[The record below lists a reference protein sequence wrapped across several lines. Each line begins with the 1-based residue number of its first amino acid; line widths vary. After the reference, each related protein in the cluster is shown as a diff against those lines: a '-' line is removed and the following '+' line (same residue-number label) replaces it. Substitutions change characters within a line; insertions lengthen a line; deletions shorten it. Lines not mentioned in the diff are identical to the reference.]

1 MIKIIGY
8 ALVVLAFAWGFSWLA
23 DRPGDLTIVWQGQQ
37 IEMSVM
43 VAVTL
48 IVTLFVAI
56 MLIWWLIR
64 TIWTSPRS
72 INRYF
77 RARKRDRG
85 YQALSTG
92 LIAASAGD
100 AALARKMNARAKGLL
115 SADQEPLIHLLEAQA
130 NLIEGR
136 NDDARRKFEQMAEDP
151 ETRELG
157 LRGLY
162 LEAKRLGAEEAASQY
177 AERAVEKAPHLPWA
191 ADATLEAKTR
201 LGLFDEALK
210 LLEQYRLSGAIG
222 RDEANR
228 KKAVLLTAK
237 ASSELQASPRAAADA
252 AQQAIRLEPGLVP
265 AGIVA
270 AKALYREDNQRKAS
284 AVLERLWK
292 TSPHPDVAAVYV
304 HAQGG
309 LSSAERLRRALKLES
324 AQPLTFE
331 ALYAVAAAAYDMRDF
346 AIARDKAEAAAKV
359 DLRESVFLLLA
370 DIEEADTGDQSRV
383 RHWLSMARRAPQDP
397 AWIADGFVSHTWL
410 PLSPVTGRIDA
421 FEWRKIEAQP
431 GVAVDHEGLDAEKA
445 FMSLPPV
452 STDAPGP
459 EQAPDI
465 DAVKQ
470 TEEAVDTA
478 TAVPA
483 TSLRQTNSSAASTAP
498 QSTRATS
505 VGPKAAASSDEDD
518 GEAWAQVE
526 PFFGRPP
533 DDPGVKSA
541 TSAPDD
547 PKTRLKLF

>member
-1 MIKIIGY
+1 MIKILGY
-8 ALVVLAFAWGFSWLA
+8 AIIVLAFAWGFSWLA
-23 DRPGDLTIVWQGQQ
+23 DRPGDITIVWQGQQ
-37 IEMSVM
+37 IETSVI

-48 IVTLFVAI
+48 VVSLFAAVMIV
-56 MLIWWLIR
+56 WWLIR

-191 ADATLEAKTR
+191 AEATLEARTK

-210 LLEQYRLSGAIG
+210 LLDQYRLSGAVG
-222 RDEANR
+222 KEELNR

-237 ASSELQASPRAAADA
+237 AASELESNPKSSSDD
-252 AQQAIRLEPGLVP
+252 AQQALRLDPTLVP

-292 TSPHPDVAAVYV
+292 LAPHSDIAAVYV
-304 HAQGG
+304 HGPGG
-309 LSSAERLRRALKLES
+309 LSSAERLRRALKLETG
-324 AQPLTFE
+324 QPGAYE
-331 ALYAVAAAAYDMRDF
+331 ACYAVAAAAYDMRDF

-397 AWIADGFVSHTWL
+397 AWIADGFVSRTWL

-421 FEWRKIEAQP
+421 FEWKKLEPQQ
-431 GVAVDHEGLDAEKA
+431 GVAIDHDAIDAVEA
-445 FMSLPPV
+445 FLSLPPLNADMPTV
-452 STDAPGP
+452 
-459 EQAPDI
+459 PDI
-465 DAVKQ
+465 DD
-470 TEEAVDTA
+470 TEA
-478 TAVPA
+478 TAAVAEPA
-483 TSLRQTNSSAASTAP
+483 TVPKPAPSVAPAAASTMPPAAKP
-498 QSTRATS
+498 TS
-505 VGPKAAASSDEDD
+505 PPPAGTAADDDDEGD
-518 GEAWAQVE
+518 AWAQVE

-533 DDPGVKSA
+533 DDPGVKTAKA
-541 TSAPDD
+541 TPEEA
-547 PKTRLKLF
+547 KTRLKLF

>member
-1 MIKIIGY
+1 MKILGY
-8 ALVVLAFAWGFSWLA
+8 IIIVLAFAWGFAWLA

-48 IVTLFVAI
+48 IVALFAAI
-56 MLIWWLIR
+56 MFIWWLIR

-100 AALARKMNARAKGLL
+100 AATARKMNARAKGLL

-162 LEAKRLGAEEAASQY
+162 LEAKRLGADEAASQY

-191 ADATLEAKTR
+191 AEAALETKTK

-210 LLEQYRLSGAIG
+210 LLDQYRLSGAIG
-222 RDEANR
+222 KDEANR

-237 ASSELQASPRAAADA
+237 AAAELDGNPKSAGEDA
-252 AQQAIRLEPGLVP
+252 QHALRLEPELVP

-270 AKALYREDNQRKAS
+270 AKALFREGNQRKAS

-292 TSPHPDVAAVYV
+292 AAPHPDVAVAFV

-309 LSSAERLRRALKLES
+309 LTSDERLRRALKLETERPGTYES
-324 AQPLTFE
+324 
-331 ALYAVAAAAYDMRDF
+331 LYAVAAAAFDMRDF
-346 AIARDKAEAAAKV
+346 RMARDKAEAAARV
-359 DLRESVFLLLA
+359 DMRESVFLLLA
-370 DIEEADTGDQSRV
+370 DIEEEETGDQARV
-383 RHWLSMARRAPQDP
+383 RHWMALARRAPQDP
-397 AWIADGFVSHTWL
+397 AWIADGFVSRTWL
-410 PLSPVTGRIDA
+410 PISPVSGRLDA
-421 FEWRKIEAQP
+421 FEWKKLERQAGAAI
-431 GVAVDHEGLDAEKA
+431 DHDAFDADQA
-445 FMSLPPV
+445 FLSLPPV
-452 STDAPGP
+452 SAARPA
-459 EQAPDI
+459 APDVRAA
-465 DAVKQ
+465 DVVPETPAAAVPKP
-470 TEEAVDTA
+470 AA
-478 TAVPA
+478 TAARPA
-483 TSLRQTNSSAASTAP
+483 
-498 QSTRATS
+498 
-505 VGPKAAASSDEDD
+505 PKPVVDEDER
-518 GEAWAQVE
+518 GAWAEVE

-533 DDPGVKSA
+533 DDPGVKPP
-541 TSAPDD
+541 APAADD
-547 PKTRLKLF
+547 GKTRLKLF